1 LKLRQ
6 AGNCAVNFL
15 SESLQSRQ
23 KYVQTGLSAAVEPG
37 LEAGCADDMPEVYKI
52 PMVRMLLQLTKPR
65 MNGSRRMGGR
75 NAAAV

>member
-1 LKLRQ
+1 MQSASRLR
-6 AGNCAVNFL
+6 AREVGRSVPK
-15 SESLQSRQ
+15 QSAR
-23 KYVQTGLSAAVEPG
+23 AAVETG

-52 PMVRMLLQLTKPR
+52 PMGRLSLRLTKPR

>member
-1 LKLRQ
+1 MQYVSCLGARKVGRS
-6 AGNCAVNFL
+6 L
-15 SESLQSRQ
+15 SKQGYQNL
-23 KYVQTGLSAAVEPG
+23 AAVETG

-52 PMVRMLLQLTKPR
+52 PMVRMSLRLTKPR